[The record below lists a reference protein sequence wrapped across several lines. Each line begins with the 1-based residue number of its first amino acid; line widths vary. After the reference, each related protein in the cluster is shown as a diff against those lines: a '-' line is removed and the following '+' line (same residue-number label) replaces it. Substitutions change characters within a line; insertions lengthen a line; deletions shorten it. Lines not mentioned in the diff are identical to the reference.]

1 MAKIL
6 SFRALSEEA
15 TKARRR
21 KGRSAE
27 IVIFPGVRYERW
39 PEAAPQQA
47 DTPPATKLR
56 DALKLV
62 D

>member
-6 SFRALSEEA
+6 SFRASNEDA

-21 KGRSAE
+21 KERSAE

-39 PEAAPQQA
+39 PELEA
-47 DTPPATKLR
+47 DNAEAQPVSKMR
-56 DALKLV
+56 DGLKLV
-62 D
+62 E

>member
-6 SFRALSEEA
+6 AFRASSEET

-39 PEAAPQQA
+39 PEPAPQTA
-47 DTPPATKLR
+47 DVQPAISAR